1 MLINKAKQYLGWS
14 EPTGDDFFINLYNQ
28 YTGAGFAMNVAWCAI
43 YVSVIARLC
52 GVSTSNVPN
61 FADCDAGKRWFKNK
75 GRWKNSKAQG
85 GSYTPKRNDV
95 VFYSSRHT
103 MSDSTHV
110 GYVVSVS
117 GGTMKAIEGN
127 KSDAVG
133 YRSISLSD
141 SYIIGYGRVA
151 DYIGGS
157 AADDNDDGGTD
168 LASYIVKSGD
178 TLSEIAKAMGTT
190 TSKLASYNGI
200 SNPDVIQVGQ
210 VIKNPNTVESGA
222 STGTW
227 KATGTATCGGNSVN
241 VRKGPGK
248 SYGSYGYLN
257 KGQRFEVDG
266 KKSGSWVHVKVGG
279 YGIGYIHED
288 YVVYDKAQSSTSDG
302 WKAIGTATCTGNSV
316 NVRSGPGTNYKSLGK
331 LNKGNRF
338 EIDGTEK
345 NGFHHIKVNLN
356 GKQTIAW
363 ISSQYV
369 KKD

>member
-1 MLINKAKQYLGWS
+1 MLVNKAKQYLGWS
-14 EPTGDDFFINLYNQ
+14 EPTGDDFFINMYNQ
-28 YTGAGFAMNVAWCAI
+28 YTGARFPMNVAWCAI
-43 YVSVIARLC
+43 FVTVIARLC

-61 FADCDAGKRWFKNK
+61 FADCDAGKQWFKNK

-95 VFYSSRHT
+95 VFYSSGHT

-117 GGTMKAIEGN
+117 DNTMKAIEGN

-141 SYIIGYGRVA
+141 GYIIGYGRVA
-151 DYIGGS
+151 DYIGES

-168 LASYIVKSGD
+168 LASYTVKKGD
-178 TLSEIAKAMGTT
+178 TLSAIAKAMGTT

-210 VIKNPNTVESGA
+210 IIKNPNMGESGA

-227 KATGTATCGGNSVN
+227 KATDTATCGGNSVN

-266 KKSGSWVHVKVGG
+266 KKSGEWVRVKVDG

-302 WKAIGTATCTGNSV
+302 WKAIGTAICTGNSV

>member
-1 MLINKAKQYLGWS
+1 MLVNKAKQYLGWA

-28 YTGAGFAMNVAWCAI
+28 YTGAGFPMNVAWCAI
-43 YVSVIARLC
+43 FVTVIARLC

-61 FADCDAGKRWFKNK
+61 FADCDAGKNWFKNK

-117 GGTMKAIEGN
+117 GNTMKAIEGN

-141 SYIIGYGRVA
+141 GYIIGYGRVA

-157 AADDNDDGGTD
+157 ATDDKDDGGTD
-168 LASYIVKSGD
+168 LASYIVKKGD

-200 SNPDVIQVGQ
+200 SNPDVIQIGQ
-210 VIKNPNTVESGA
+210 VIKNPNTGESGA

-266 KKSGSWVHVKVGG
+266 KKSGEWIHVKVDG
-279 YGIGYIHED
+279 YGIGYIHEN
-288 YVVYDKAQSSTSDG
+288 YVVYDKAQSSTSYG

-316 NVRSGPGTNYKSLGK
+316 NVRVGAGTSYKSVGK

-363 ISSQYV
+363 ISSKYV